1 MYNMS
6 IRFGLGPVF
15 WSGVGMK
22 LIIQIPCYNEEA
34 TLGAVIEDLPREL
47 PGVDCIEYLV
57 IDDGCTDKTVEVAR
71 AHGVDH
77 ILSLGRNQGLVV
89 AFIKGLSKCVELGA
103 DIIVNT
109 DGDHQYQ
116 GKYVPDVIAPILA
129 GYSDI
134 VVGARPIDKIAH
146 FSWLKKKL
154 QKIGSR
160 VVRQLSGTDVPDTT
174 SGFRAYSAEAAMRL
188 HVFNRYTYTLET
200 IIQAGHMKMK
210 ISHVPIDV
218 NPKTRPSRLFRSEF
232 DYVKKSCPIILR
244 SYIIYKPLRTFFYAS
259 LVPGF
264 LGLVLCARFL
274 YYYIVG
280 RGSGYVQSLILAAVC
295 LTISFNLI
303 VLGIL
308 ADLISANRNLSH
320 EILFNS
326 RAGMLKTGKSGSL
339 SDDSGE

>member
-1 MYNMS
+1 
-6 IRFGLGPVF
+6 
-15 WSGVGMK
+15 MK

-57 IDDGCTDKTVEVAR
+57 IDDGCTDKTVEIAR
-71 AHGVDH
+71 EHGVDH
-77 ILSLGRNQGLVV
+77 ILSLGKNQGLAV
-89 AFIKGLSKCVELGA
+89 AFIKGLGKCVELGA

-116 GKYVPDVIAPILA
+116 GKYVQDVIGPILA
-129 GYSDI
+129 GQSDI
-134 VVGARPIDKIAH
+134 VVGSRPIDRIEY
-146 FSWLKKKL
+146 FSWMKKKAQRL
-154 QKIGSR
+154 GSY
-160 VVRQLSGTDVPDTT
+160 VVRQLSGTDLPDVT

-188 HVFNRYTYTLET
+188 HLFNPYDYALET

-218 NPKTRPSRLFRSEF
+218 NPKTRPSRLFGSEF
-232 DYVKKSCPIILR
+232 DYVKQSCPIILR

-264 LGLVLCARFL
+264 LGLALCARFL
-274 YYYIVG
+274 YYFIVG
-280 RGSGYVQSLILAAVC
+280 GGSGYVQSLILAAVC
-295 LTISFNLI
+295 LIIAFNLI

-320 EILFNS
+320 EILFNI
-326 RAGMLKTGKSGSL
+326 RTRTLKTGKTGKSGSL
-339 SDDSGE
+339 SDDRGE